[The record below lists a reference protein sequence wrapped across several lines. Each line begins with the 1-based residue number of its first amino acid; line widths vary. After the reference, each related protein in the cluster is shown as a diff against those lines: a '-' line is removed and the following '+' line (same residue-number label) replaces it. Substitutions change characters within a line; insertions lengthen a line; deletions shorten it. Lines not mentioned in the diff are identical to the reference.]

1 MNMMCAVIGD
11 FGVSQ
16 DGKALR
22 DVFNFRFDKPRHA
35 ANAPL
40 RAEDRVQPVKLN
52 QMSSEDAQE
61 LLVSLDEM
69 FAEL

>member
-11 FGVSQ
+11 YGVSR
-16 DGKALR
+16 DGKTLG
-22 DVFNFRFDKPRHA
+22 DVFNFHFDKPRHA

-40 RAEDRVQPVKLN
+40 RAIDRVQSVKLN
-52 QMSSEDAQE
+52 QMSSEDAKE
-61 LLVSLDEM
+61 LLNSLDEM